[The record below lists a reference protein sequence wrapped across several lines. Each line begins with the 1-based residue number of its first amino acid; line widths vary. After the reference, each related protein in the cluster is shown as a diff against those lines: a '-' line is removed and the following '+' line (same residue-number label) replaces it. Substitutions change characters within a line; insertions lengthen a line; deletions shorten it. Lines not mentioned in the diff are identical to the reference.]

1 MTDSLPGKMP
11 THVHHPVPTGHPVKL
26 VGAGPGDPELLTI
39 KALRA
44 IQWADVILVDELVDR
59 RILSDA
65 KPSCRIT
72 AVGKRAGCRS
82 TPQAFIERLMVREA
96 LAGARVVRL
105 KGGDPLIFGRAGEEI
120 AALRGAG
127 LQVEIINGITTALAG
142 AASLGISLTHRAG
155 QHGVVFLTGHPAGPD
170 TVHDWATLA
179 RSGLTLAIY
188 MGNAG
193 RTAIARALIA
203 AGMDARTPAGYV
215 VDATGVDERRVVTS
229 LECMA
234 NGDGPA
240 VGAAPV
246 LWLIGAALDRACVHQ
261 GHQPVFRKFAS
272 FSP

>member
-1 MTDSLPGKMP
+1 MDDPYSDTMP
-11 THVHHPVPTGHPVKL
+11 PLAHQQTCTRFPVKL

-39 KALRA
+39 KAWRA
-44 IQWADVILVDELVDR
+44 IQWADVILVDDLVDR
-59 RILSDA
+59 RVLVDA

-120 AALRGAG
+120 AALRRAG
-127 LQVEIINGITTALAG
+127 LQVEIINGVTTALAA

-170 TVHDWATLA
+170 TVHDWAALA
-179 RSGLTLAIY
+179 RSGLTLVIY

-193 RTAIARALIA
+193 RTMIARALMA
-203 AGMDARTPAGYV
+203 AGMDGRTPAGYV
-215 VDATGVDERRVVTS
+215 IDATGADERRIVTN
-229 LECMA
+229 LEAMA
-234 NGDGPA
+234 NGEGPPT
-240 VGAAPV
+240 GAAPV
-246 LWLIGAALDRACVHQ
+246 LWLIGTSLGRAEC
-261 GHQPVFRKFAS
+261 GPVVPAM
-272 FSP
+272 PMAVGAQAM